1 MAAEITSSSSR
12 EIIAF
17 AKNYKNKMNMLDSI
31 LDITIVTRRPSGTKT
46 TDSSELVFKRNISDV
61 GVERCLRA
69 NGVND

>member
-1 MAAEITSSSSR
+1 
-12 EIIAF
+12 
-17 AKNYKNKMNMLDSI
+17 MLDSI

-46 TDSSELVFKRNISDV
+46 TDSSELVFKRNISDL